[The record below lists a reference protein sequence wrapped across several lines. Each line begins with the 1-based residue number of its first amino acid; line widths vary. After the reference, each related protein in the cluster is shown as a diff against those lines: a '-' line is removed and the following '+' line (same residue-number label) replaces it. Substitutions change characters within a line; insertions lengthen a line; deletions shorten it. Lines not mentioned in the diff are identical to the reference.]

1 MAAAA
6 SPDDGES
13 TVPVDATEQA
23 PGIHLIGQCIDLGM
37 SCLVVGEAGTGKT
50 SLVRALFNTK
60 RFATEPVMWT
70 AMTGLAAIHLHPVLG
85 QTFHSAFGI
94 RNGRETVE
102 EWIAALE
109 GDNSRAAEVR
119 GSTVCVVDEVS
130 MMDAVLFDKLDRVLR
145 AIRRNP
151 SSPFGGMSVM
161 FIGDFH
167 QLPPIAAGRVPCSC
181 SIVPFFLFFF
191 REIRRPSS
199 HVRIRA
205 QAEDKG
211 HLFLHRQY
219 SLSLC
224 RFAWSSKKRGGSGA
238 TPSTPRCAR
247 TFARE
252 QTCRLRWLSSTG
264 AASCCVILGFFLL
277 FFRGRQGQIWHLH
290 ALSACGFTWVSLRG
304 PV

>member
-1 MAAAA
+1 MVKSSTQLCTNLGHPTVRKHGCRR

-23 PGIHLIGQCIDLGM
+23 RGIHLIGQCIDLGM

-130 MMDAVLFDKLDRVLR
+130 MDAVLFDKLDRVLR

-151 SSPFGGMSVM
+151 SSPFGGMSVL

-167 QLPPIAAGRVPCSC
+167 QLPPIAAGALVPLF
-181 SIVPFFLFFF
+181 PLFFLFFC
-191 REIRRPSS
+191 
-199 HVRIRA
+199 
-205 QAEDKG
+205 
-211 HLFLHRQY
+211 L
-219 SLSLC
+219 
-224 RFAWSSKKRGGSGA
+224 
-238 TPSTPRCAR
+238 
-247 TFARE
+247 
-252 QTCRLRWLSSTG
+252 
-264 AASCCVILGFFLL
+264 
-277 FFRGRQGQIWHLH
+277 
-290 ALSACGFTWVSLRG
+290 
-304 PV
+304 